1 MRWEECFIPATE
13 QVLALALE
21 VTPWVVLR
29 HDYLPSDLSV
39 TLYREPLIDTRCDL
53 LLDEAR

>member
-1 MRWEECFIPATE
+1 MFHPGNR

-29 HDYLPSDLSV
+29 HDYLPNDLSV
-39 TLYREPLIDTRCDL
+39 TLYREPLIDTRNDL
-53 LLDEAR
+53 MLDEAR